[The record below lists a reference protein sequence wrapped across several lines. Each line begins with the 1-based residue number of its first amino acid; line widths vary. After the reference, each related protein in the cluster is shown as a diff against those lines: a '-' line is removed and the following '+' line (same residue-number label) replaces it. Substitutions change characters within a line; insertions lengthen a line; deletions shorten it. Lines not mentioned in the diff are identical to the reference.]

1 MTSFRRSPWVLAIL
15 LVVQAGCGPAGP
27 GAADDPGRRTAG
39 PGIVTLSPHLAELV
53 YAAGGGAHL
62 VGVSAYSNFPD
73 AVRSLPQVGDA
84 FSIDHE
90 QLTLLAP
97 DIVLAWES
105 GTPRHTVDELRDL
118 GFRIEVLR
126 TRSLADVAQALRTIG
141 AWTSS
146 SATAAEA
153 ADRFVADLNVLRQAY
168 EDAEPIR
175 VFYQVSAQPLYTVSG
190 AHYVSELIE
199 LCGGENVFAELSELA
214 PSVSAEAV
222 LVRDPELLLAG
233 RAAETANPYAQWQ
246 RWPEL
251 AANRFANHF
260 YVDADS
266 LGRAGP
272 RLAQAG
278 AAICRSLDA
287 GRLNRA
293 RTARGA

>member
-1 MTSFRRSPWVLAIL
+1 MPPRRSPWVLAIL
-15 LVVQAGCGPAGP
+15 LIVQAGCGQAGP
-27 GAADDPGRRTAG
+27 GTPGDTDRRAAEPR
-39 PGIVTLSPHLAELV
+39 IVTLSPHLAELV

-73 AVRSLPQVGDA
+73 AVRRLPQVGDA

-126 TRSLADVAQALRTIG
+126 TRNLADVADALRTIG
-141 AWTSS
+141 ALTSS
-146 SATAAEA
+146 NETAAEA
-153 ADRFVADLNVLRQAY
+153 ADQFVAELSALRQAN
-168 EDAEPIR
+168 EGAEPIR

-190 AHYVSELIE
+190 AHYVSELVE
-199 LCGGENVFAELSELA
+199 LCGGENIFAELNELA
-214 PSVSAEAV
+214 PAVSAEAV

-233 RAAETANPYAQWQ
+233 RAAETASPFAQWQ
-246 RWPEL
+246 RWPDM
-251 AANRFANHF
+251 AANRYANRF
-260 YVDADS
+260 YVDADA

-272 RLAQAG
+272 RLAEAG
-278 AAICRSLDA
+278 AAICQSLEA

-293 RTARGA
+293 RVARGA